1 MERAAESSVKFH
13 DARRRHPGM
22 ESAIS
27 DLHSGNELPRCRMEL
42 KMALYAMLFLA
53 VLGRNLHALGKLLL
67 SCEDEL
73 ALAAQSKRDA
83 A

>member
-1 MERAAESSVKFH
+1 L
-13 DARRRHPGM
+13 
-22 ESAIS
+22 S
-27 DLHSGNELPRCRMEL
+27 DGIEDGFVR
-42 KMALYAMLFLA
+42 YVVLA

-67 SCEDEL
+67 SCEDES